1 MLLRADRRR
10 NPQKGSSLNI
20 ASGRYR
26 IDTDKKLGAGCF
38 GEVWRGVEVSTQ
50 EAVAVKFED
59 LGSQPLQL
67 EHEASI
73 LRQLAA
79 AEHPQGF
86 VRCFHSGQEGRF
98 NCMVVD
104 LLGRSLED
112 HVGMCQDKKFTAP
125 TAVLLAEQI
134 LCRIEYLHA
143 KGIVHQDIKPDNF
156 MSGVGPKV
164 HHIYIIDFGLAKRY
178 YADGQHIKYRN
189 QVSFAGTV
197 RYASINAHKG
207 IQQTR
212 RDDLEAIG
220 HMLLYLLRGSLPWS
234 GMSGKTEEKYRKI
247 RAKKETMPLDELC
260 AGFPDEFKTYL
271 RDVRKLGFRE
281 RPNYAGLRQLFS
293 TLRSSLELQDHD
305 FEWLQGR
312 RLGTLEPLLPQANLT
327 QPDDASARDRLAGGS
342 GGAEAAESRP
352 PRRGL
357 MARLICGGSE
367 RAEA

>member
-1 MLLRADRRR
+1 MLLGADRRR
-10 NPQKGSSLNI
+10 KPQQRSLHI
-20 ASGRYR
+20 AGGRYQ

-38 GEVWRGVEVSTQ
+38 GEVWRGHDVSTQ

-59 LGSQPLQL
+59 LRSQPLQL

-73 LRQLAA
+73 LRQLATT
-79 AEHPQGF
+79 EQPQGF
-86 VRCFHSGQEGRF
+86 VRCFHLGQEGRF

-112 HVGMCQDKKFTAP
+112 QLSLCRDRKVTAP

-134 LCRIEYLHA
+134 LCRIEYLHS
-143 KGIVHQDIKPDNF
+143 KGIVHRDIKPDNF

-164 HHIYIIDFGLAKRY
+164 HHIYMIDFGLAKKY
-178 YADGQHIKYRN
+178 YTDGQHIKYRN
-189 QVSFAGTV
+189 QVSFTGTA

-220 HMLLYLLRGSLPWS
+220 HMLLYFLRGSLPWS

-247 RAKKETMPLDELC
+247 CAKKSTMPLDELC

-293 TLRSSLELQDHD
+293 TLRSRLDLQDHD
-305 FEWLQGR
+305 FEWLEGK
-312 RLGTLEPLLPQANLT
+312 RLDTLEPLLPQGNLT
-327 QPDDASARDRLAGGS
+327 QPDDGSARDRPTEGG
-342 GGAEAAESRP
+342 GGEAVAPRP

-357 MARLICGGSE
+357 MTRLLCGG
-367 RAEA
+367 RLAAEA